1 MFKLHLRERFFPN
14 AKFFKSLN
22 FRIMVILFL
31 VGTIPALIL
40 SAAFLSAYREQSI
53 TRLGND
59 VSNQC
64 QILATQ
70 LGSANYL
77 DNPGNETLT
86 GELTQLATLYDGRI
100 LIIDQNFHIMVD
112 TYALET
118 GRTMVAEE
126 VIKCF
131 KGQSTTHYV
140 SGRFIE
146 MTVPITGNG
155 EDKSVIG
162 VILASASTDSLNVR
176 FEELLNFTEIWL
188 ASGSICLLAL
198 AVFLSNWLVKPL
210 RHMNKFIGDLVEGA
224 LDGDLDIHDCTETE
238 NISNTFNSLLAKL
251 RLMEESRQEFVSN
264 VSHELKTPLAS
275 MKVLADSLLVQEG
288 APVELYQ
295 EFMQDIAEEID
306 RENNIIS
313 DLLTLVKTDRKV
325 TKLNVE
331 VTNVNEF
338 LEQILKRLRPIAEQG
353 NIEMVFESNRNV
365 SAEIDVTRLS
375 LAFSNL
381 VENAIKY
388 NHENGWVRVSLDAD
402 HKFFYVKVSDSG
414 MGIPEESL
422 DYIFERFYRV
432 DKSHSQEIG
441 VRALV
446 SPSQE
451 VQSWRTGGNPGAE
464 RSRWGNHLHSADPPS
479 LYHVNKTASGG
490 LLSDAEQP

>member
-1 MFKLHLRERFFPN
+1 MLKRNWKKKFFLN
-14 AKFFKSLN
+14 GSFFKSLN

-31 VGTIPALIL
+31 IGMLPAIVL
-40 SAAFLSAYREQSI
+40 SAVFLSAYTEQSL

-59 VSNQC
+59 VNNQC
-64 QILATQ
+64 QILASQ

-77 DNPGNETLT
+77 DDPSNETIT
-86 GELTQLATLYDGRI
+86 GELTQLATLYDGRL
-100 LIIDQNFHIMVD
+100 LIIDRNFQIMVD
-112 TYALET
+112 TYALEE
-118 GRTMVAEE
+118 GRTMLAEE
-126 VIKCF
+126 VIRCF
-131 KGQSTTHYV
+131 KGESTSHYV

-146 MTVPITGNG
+146 LTVPIMNST
-155 EDKSVIG
+155 EDKTITG

-176 FEELLNFTEIWL
+176 RDNLRNLMEIWL
-188 ASGSICLLAL
+188 VAGGVCVLVLSVAL
-198 AVFLSNWLVKPL
+198 SSWLVKPL

-306 RENNIIS
+306 RENTIIS

-325 TKLNVE
+325 TKLNVR
-331 VTNVNEF
+331 VTDVNEF
-338 LEQILKRLRPIAEQG
+338 LEQILKRLRPIAEQT
-353 NIEMVFESNRNV
+353 NIEMVFESNRSV

-381 VENAIKY
+381 VENAVKY
-388 NHENGWVRVSLDAD
+388 NRENGWVRVSLDAD

-414 MGIPEESL
+414 MGIPQESL

-432 DKSHSQEIG
+432 DKSHSREIG
-441 VRALV
+441 GTGLGLAITRSAVVAHRGAIR
-446 SPSQE
+446 
-451 VQSWRTGGNPGAE
+451 VQSEVDQGTTFTVRIPL
-464 RSRWGNHLHSADPPS
+464 R
-479 LYHVNKTASGG
+479 YII
-490 LLSDAEQP
+490 

>member
-1 MFKLHLRERFFPN
+1 MLRQTIKERVSLN
-14 AKFFKSLN
+14 SKFFKSLN

-31 VGTIPALIL
+31 VGTIPAVIL
-40 SAAFLSAYREQSI
+40 SAAFLSAYRDQSLA
-53 TRLGND
+53 RLGSD
-59 VSNQC
+59 VTNQC

-70 LGSANYL
+70 IGSANYL
-77 DNPGNETLT
+77 DDPSNETLT
-86 GELTQLATLYDGRI
+86 GELMQLATLYDGRI
-100 LIIDQNFHIMVD
+100 LIIDQNFQILVD
-112 TYALET
+112 TYALEE
-118 GRTMVAEE
+118 GRTMLAEE

-131 KGQSTTHYV
+131 KGESTSHYV

-146 MTVPITGNG
+146 MTVPVTGSG
-155 EDKSVIG
+155 EDKTIIG
-162 VILASASTDSLNVR
+162 VILASASTDSMNARLEDLR
-176 FEELLNFTEIWL
+176 NFADIWL
-188 ASGSICLLAL
+188 AVGSICVMAL
-198 AVFLSNWLVKPL
+198 AFLLSNWLVKPL

-306 RENNIIS
+306 RENTIIS

-325 TKLNVE
+325 TKPNVE

-338 LEQILKRLRPIAEQG
+338 LEQILKRLRPIAEKA
-353 NIEMVFESNRNV
+353 NIEMVFESNRSV

-414 MGIPEESL
+414 MGIPEEAL

-432 DKSHSQEIG
+432 DKSHSREIG
-441 VRALV
+441 GTGLGLAITRSAVVAHRGAIR
-446 SPSQE
+446 
-451 VQSWRTGGNPGAE
+451 VQSTVEEGTVFTVRIPLRYIT
-464 RSRWGNHLHSADPPS
+464 
-479 LYHVNKTASGG
+479 
-490 LLSDAEQP
+490 

>member
-1 MFKLHLRERFFPN
+1 MLRLNWTKRFSLN
-14 AKFFKSLN
+14 GKFFKSLN

-31 VGTIPALIL
+31 IGTIPAVIL
-40 SAAFLSAYREQSI
+40 SGVFLSAYMEQSL
-53 TRLGND
+53 TRHGND
-59 VSNQC
+59 VNNQC

-77 DNPGNETLT
+77 DDPSNETLT

-100 LIIDQNFHIMVD
+100 LIIDRNFQIMVD
-112 TYALET
+112 TYALEE
-118 GRTMVAEE
+118 GRTMLAEE

-131 KGQSTTHYV
+131 KGESTSHYV

-146 MTVPITGNG
+146 MTVPIMSSS
-155 EDKSVIG
+155 EDKTIIG
-162 VILASASTDSLNVR
+162 VILASASTDSLNAR
-176 FEELLNFTEIWL
+176 RDKLRNLMEIWL
-188 ASGSICLLAL
+188 VAGGLCVLVL
-198 AVFLSNWLVKPL
+198 AVFLSSWLVKPL
-210 RHMNKFIGDLVEGA
+210 RYMNKFIGDLVEGA

-306 RENNIIS
+306 RENTIIS

-325 TKLNVE
+325 TDLNVE
-331 VTNVNEF
+331 ITNVNEF
-338 LEQILKRLRPIAEQG
+338 LEQILKRLRPIAELA
-353 NIEMVFESNRNV
+353 NIEVVFESNRSV
-365 SAEIDVTRLS
+365 SAEIDTTRLS

-388 NHENGWVRVSLDAD
+388 NRENGWVRVSLDAD

-414 MGIPEESL
+414 MGIPQESL
-422 DYIFERFYRV
+422 DYVFERFYRV
-432 DKSHSQEIG
+432 DKSHSREIG
-441 VRALV
+441 GTGLGLAITKSAVVAHRGAIR
-446 SPSQE
+446 
-451 VQSWRTGGNPGAE
+451 VQSEIDQGTTFTVRIPL
-464 RSRWGNHLHSADPPS
+464 R
-479 LYHVNKTASGG
+479 YII
-490 LLSDAEQP
+490 

>member
-1 MFKLHLRERFFPN
+1 MYIPSGELGITLMLRQTIKERVSLN
-14 AKFFKSLN
+14 SKFFKSLN

-31 VGTIPALIL
+31 VGTIPAVIL
-40 SAAFLSAYREQSI
+40 SAAFLSAYRDQSLA
-53 TRLGND
+53 RLGSD
-59 VSNQC
+59 VTNQC

-70 LGSANYL
+70 IGSANYL
-77 DNPGNETLT
+77 DDPSNETLT
-86 GELTQLATLYDGRI
+86 GELMQLATLYDGRI
-100 LIIDQNFHIMVD
+100 LIIDQNFQILVD
-112 TYALET
+112 TYALEE
-118 GRTMVAEE
+118 GRTMLAEE

-131 KGQSTTHYV
+131 KGESTSHYV

-146 MTVPITGNG
+146 MTVPVTGSG
-155 EDKSVIG
+155 EDKTIIG
-162 VILASASTDSLNVR
+162 VILASASTDSMNARLEDLR
-176 FEELLNFTEIWL
+176 NFADIWL
-188 ASGSICLLAL
+188 AVGSICVMAL
-198 AVFLSNWLVKPL
+198 AFLLSNWLVKPL

-306 RENNIIS
+306 RENTIIS

-325 TKLNVE
+325 TKPNVE

-338 LEQILKRLRPIAEQG
+338 LEQILKRLRPIAEKA
-353 NIEMVFESNRNV
+353 NIEMVFESNRSV

-414 MGIPEESL
+414 MGIPEEAL

-432 DKSHSQEIG
+432 DKSHSREIG
-441 VRALV
+441 GTGLGLAITRSAVVAHRGAIR
-446 SPSQE
+446 
-451 VQSWRTGGNPGAE
+451 VQSTVEEGTVFTVRIPLRYIT
-464 RSRWGNHLHSADPPS
+464 
-479 LYHVNKTASGG
+479 
-490 LLSDAEQP
+490 

>member
-100 LIIDQNFHIMVD
+100 LVIDQNFHIMVD

-441 VRALV
+441 GTGLGLAITRSAVVAHRGAIR
-446 SPSQE
+446 
-451 VQSWRTGGNPGAE
+451 VQSEAGGGTIFTVRIPL
-464 RSRWGNHLHSADPPS
+464 R
-479 LYHVNKTASGG
+479 YIT
-490 LLSDAEQP
+490 

>member
-338 LEQILKRLRPIAEQG
+338 LEQILKRLRPIARKRDVEV
-353 NIEMVFESNRNV
+353 VFESMRPV
-365 SAEIDVTRLS
+365 VAEVDEVKMTLIMT
-375 LAFSNL
+375 NL
-381 VENAIKY
+381 VENSIKY
-388 NHENGWVRVSLDAD
+388 NKEHGWVKVELDAD
-402 HKFFYVKVSDSG
+402 HQFFTFRVSDSG
-414 MGIPEESL
+414 VGIPEDELSHI
-422 DYIFERFYRV
+422 YERFYRV
-432 DKSHSQEIG
+432 DKSHSREIG
-441 VRALV
+441 GTGLGLAITRSAVLMHRGSITVTSVEGEGSCFTVRIPL
-446 SPSQE
+446 
-451 VQSWRTGGNPGAE
+451 T
-464 RSRWGNHLHSADPPS
+464 
-479 LYHVNKTASGG
+479 YIAS
-490 LLSDAEQP
+490 

>member
-1 MFKLHLRERFFPN
+1 MLRQTIKERVSLN
-14 AKFFKSLN
+14 SKFFKSLN

-31 VGTIPALIL
+31 VGTIPAVIL
-40 SAAFLSAYREQSI
+40 SAAFLSAYRDQSLA
-53 TRLGND
+53 RLGSD
-59 VSNQC
+59 VTNQC

-70 LGSANYL
+70 IGSANYL
-77 DNPGNETLT
+77 DDPSNETLT
-86 GELTQLATLYDGRI
+86 GELMQLATLYDGRI
-100 LIIDQNFHIMVD
+100 LIIDQNFQILVD
-112 TYALET
+112 TYALEE
-118 GRTMVAEE
+118 GRTMLAEE

-131 KGQSTTHYV
+131 KGESTSHYV

-146 MTVPITGNG
+146 MTVPVTGSG
-155 EDKSVIG
+155 EDKTITG
-162 VILASASTDSLNVR
+162 VILASASTDSMNARLEDLR
-176 FEELLNFTEIWL
+176 NFADIWL
-188 ASGSICLLAL
+188 AVGSICVMAL
-198 AVFLSNWLVKPL
+198 AFLLSNWLVKPL

-306 RENNIIS
+306 RENTIIS

-325 TKLNVE
+325 TKPNVE

-338 LEQILKRLRPIAEQG
+338 LEQILKRLRPIAEKA
-353 NIEMVFESNRNV
+353 NIEMVFESNRSV

-414 MGIPEESL
+414 MGIPEEAL

-432 DKSHSQEIG
+432 DKSHSREIG
-441 VRALV
+441 GTGLGLAITRSAVVAHRGAIR
-446 SPSQE
+446 
-451 VQSWRTGGNPGAE
+451 VQSTVEEGTVFTVRIPLRYIT
-464 RSRWGNHLHSADPPS
+464 
-479 LYHVNKTASGG
+479 
-490 LLSDAEQP
+490 

>member
-1 MFKLHLRERFFPN
+1 MFKLPLKEHFFPN

-22 FRIMVILFL
+22 FRIMVILFFI
-31 VGTIPALIL
+31 GTIPAVIL
-40 SAAFLSAYREQSI
+40 SFAFLSAYREQSL

-70 LGSANYL
+70 LSSANYL
-77 DNPGNETLT
+77 EDPSNETLT

-100 LIIDQNFHIMVD
+100 LIIDQSFHIMVD
-112 TYALET
+112 TYALEQ
-118 GRTMVAEE
+118 GRTMLAEE

-131 KGQSTTHYV
+131 KGESTNHYV

-146 MTVPITGNG
+146 MTVPIMSSG
-155 EDKSVIG
+155 EEKTVIG
-162 VILASASTDSLNVR
+162 VILASASTDSMNARL
-176 FEELLNFTEIWL
+176 EDLQNFTEIWL
-188 ASGSICLLAL
+188 AAGGICVLAL

-210 RHMNKFIGDLVEGA
+210 RHMNKFIGDLVEGT

-306 RENNIIS
+306 RENTIIS

-331 VTNVNEF
+331 PTNVNEF

-353 NIEMVFESNRNV
+353 NIEMVFESNRKV

-414 MGIPEESL
+414 MGIPQESL

-441 VRALV
+441 GTGLGLAITRSAVVAHRGAIR
-446 SPSQE
+446 
-451 VQSWRTGGNPGAE
+451 VQST
-464 RSRWGNHLHSADPPS
+464 
-479 LYHVNKTASGG
+479 VNEGTVFTVRIP
-490 LLSDAEQP
+490 LRYIT